1 MSARLVLVLVAFL
14 AVPRGGTAQDAPP
27 KPQSPPKV
35 AGVDVPAPKRTK
47 SVPPHY
53 PPEAQALGMRGIV
66 ILELVVGPDGKVVSA
81 RVTRS
86 VPPFDEA
93 ALSAARE
100 WEYEITKV
108 DGKPVS
114 VILTVPI
121 EFKMKLPEMS
131 REEGIPELRQGV
143 APAFP
148 GGAGP
153 DTATVIA
160 EVTLDPDG
168 HVGEARIKSG
178 ESPWAES
185 VIQALRTWRFSP
197 VEGQGGLAFEVKVD
211 FTSGGKGGA
220 RVDLRLSGARHTE
233 APPPAETAATPST
246 AAANPPPAPP
256 SAAAPPS
263 PAAAAPTPSPAAASA
278 SPAPPAPSPSPAPTA
293 VGPPASASTP
303 APARPAPPPEEV
315 IRNPAG
321 GKPAAT
327 PPVAAPPAAA
337 PAAGATAAPVPPA
350 VAETPPAA
358 SPEPAVPATPAPP
371 APGISAVR
379 DVTLAPGVPDLMKGR
394 RPVAPPLAR
403 MQGVSGT
410 VDVHFAVDAAGGA
423 TVRDVSGPEALKEA
437 ARQTVSSW
445 TFRRTTPERL
455 FLAATL
461 TYQGDTASAAVKP
474 QE

>member
-1 MSARLVLVLVAFL
+1 MSVRPAVLLLAVLLAVARL
-14 AVPRGGTAQDAPP
+14 GEAQETPPPPESPPP
-27 KPQSPPKV
+27 KI
-35 AGVDVPAPKRTK
+35 AGVDVPAPKRVK

-66 ILELVVGPDGKVVSA
+66 ILELVVGTDGKVTSA

-108 DGKPVS
+108 EGKPVS

-131 REEGIPELRQGV
+131 RDEGIPELRQGV
-143 APAFP
+143 VPAFP
-148 GGAGP
+148 AGAGP

-168 HVGEARIKSG
+168 HVAEARIKSG

-197 VEGQGGLAFEVKVD
+197 VEGQGGLAFEVKAD
-211 FTSGGKGGA
+211 FTSGGKGL
-220 RVDLRLSGARHTE
+220 RVDLRLSGPRHTE
-233 APPPAETAATPST
+233 APPPPEAAPSPVAVASAPT
-246 AAANPPPAPP
+246 PAPP
-256 SAAAPPS
+256 AVASPPPS
-263 PAAAAPTPSPAAASA
+263 APTS
-278 SPAPPAPSPSPAPTA
+278 APSPSPAPTTA
-293 VGPPASASTP
+293 PSPSPATATRPPAASPT
-303 APARPAPPPEEV
+303 PARPSPPPEEL

-321 GKPAAT
+321 GT
-327 PPVAAPPAAA
+327 PAPPPS
-337 PAAGATAAPVPPA
+337 PA
-350 VAETPPAA
+350 
-358 SPEPAVPATPAPP
+358 SPAVPGASPAPGASPLPTAATPAPP
-371 APGISAVR
+371 SPGISAVR
-379 DVTLAPGVPDLMKGR
+379 DVTLAPGVPDLMRGR

-410 VDVHFAVDAAGGA
+410 VDVKFAVDAAGSA
-423 TVRDVSGPEALKEA
+423 SVRDVTGPDPLKEA
-437 ARQTVSSW
+437 ARQTVASW

-461 TYQGDTASAAVKP
+461 TYKGDTASAEVRA

>member
-1 MSARLVLVLVAFL
+1 MSLRAAVLLLVLSL
-14 AVPRGGTAQDAPP
+14 VPRPGRSQDAPP
-27 KPQSPPKV
+27 APDATRPKV

-86 VPPFDEA
+86 VPPFDDA

-131 REEGIPELRQGV
+131 RDDGIPELRQGV
-143 APAFP
+143 VPAFP
-148 GGAGP
+148 AGAGP

-168 HVGEARIKSG
+168 HVAEARIKSG

-197 VEGQGGLAFEVKVD
+197 LEGQGGLSFEVKAE
-211 FTSGGKGGA
+211 FATSGKGGA
-220 RVDLRLSGARHTE
+220 RVDLRLSGPRHTE
-233 APPPAETAATPST
+233 APPPAEAV
-246 AAANPPPAPP
+246 
-256 SAAAPPS
+256 
-263 PAAAAPTPSPAAASA
+263 PSPAAASA
-278 SPAPPAPSPSPAPTA
+278 PSPSPAAGAPSPSPSPSPAAAAAATPTPAPLA
-293 VGPPASASTP
+293 PAASPSPSPVPPAAPAAPPSP
-303 APARPAPPPEEV
+303 APARPTAPPEEL

-321 GKPAAT
+321 GKPAT
-327 PPVAAPPAAA
+327 PAPPAAGAPPATGQPPA
-337 PAAGATAAPVPPA
+337 PAVPGEPSAAV
-350 VAETPPAA
+350 
-358 SPEPAVPATPAPP
+358 SPTPAVPATPAPP
-371 APGISAVR
+371 PPPGISAVR
-379 DVTLAPGVPDLMKGR
+379 DVTLAPGVPDLTKGR

-410 VDVHFAVDAAGGA
+410 VDVKFAVDASGSA
-423 TVRDVSGPEALKEA
+423 TVREVTGPDPLKEA
-437 ARQTVSSW
+437 ARQTVASW
-445 TFRRTTPERL
+445 TFRRTSPERL
-455 FLAATL
+455 FLAATV
-461 TYQGDTASAAVKP
+461 TYKGDTASAAVKP
-474 QE
+474 QEQ

>member
-1 MSARLVLVLVAFL
+1 MSLRPAVLLAAFL
-14 AVPRGGTAQDAPP
+14 LAPRPGSAQETPP
-27 KPQSPPKV
+27 KPESAAPKV
-35 AGVDVPAPKRTK
+35 AGVDVPAPKRVK

-86 VPPFDEA
+86 VPPFDEP

-100 WEYEITKV
+100 WEYAVTKV

-114 VILTVPI
+114 VVLTVPI

-131 REEGIPELRQGV
+131 RDEGIPELRQGV
-143 APAFP
+143 VPALP
-148 GGAGP
+148 AGAGP

-160 EVTLDPDG
+160 EVSLDPDG
-168 HVGEARIKSG
+168 HVAEARIKSG

-197 VEGQGGLAFEVKVD
+197 VEGQGGLSFDVKVE
-211 FTSGGKGGA
+211 FTSGSKGGS
-220 RVDLRLSGARHTE
+220 RVDLRLSSPRRIDGPAAAE
-233 APPPAETAATPST
+233 AVPPPPAV
-246 AAANPPPAPP
+246 PA
-256 SAAAPPS
+256 
-263 PAAAAPTPSPAAASA
+263 
-278 SPAPPAPSPSPAPTA
+278 APPAPSAVATPRPSPAPGSAPPPTPAAPSPAPTTA
-293 VGPPASASTP
+293 PSPAAI
-303 APARPAPPPEEV
+303 RPTPPPEEL

-321 GKPAAT
+321 GKPAA
-327 PPVAAPPAAA
+327 PEAVPPAA
-337 PAAGATAAPVPPA
+337 G
-350 VAETPPAA
+350 TPPATGTPA
-358 SPEPAVPATPAPP
+358 GAPPGPAVPVTPAP
-371 APGISAVR
+371 AGPGISAVR

-410 VDVHFAVDAAGGA
+410 VDVRFAVDAAGSA
-423 TVRDVSGPEALKEA
+423 TVREVTGPDPLKEA
-437 ARQTVSSW
+437 ARQTVASW

-461 TYQGDTASAAVKP
+461 TYKGDAASAAVRA

>member
-1 MSARLVLVLVAFL
+1 MSLRPAVFIVAALLAAARL
-14 AVPRGGTAQDAPP
+14 GTAQDAP
-27 KPQSPPKV
+27 KSEAPPKV
-35 AGVDVPAPKRTK
+35 AGVDVPAPKRIK

-66 ILELVVGPDGKVVSA
+66 ILELVVGPDGKVTSA
-81 RVTRS
+81 RITRS

-131 REEGIPELRQGV
+131 RDGGIPELRQGV
-143 APAFP
+143 VPAFP
-148 GGAGP
+148 AGAGP

-168 HVGEARIKSG
+168 HVAEARIKSG

-197 VEGQGGLAFEVKVD
+197 VEGQGGLAFEVKAD
-211 FTSGGKGGA
+211 FTSGGKGGP

-233 APPPAETAATPST
+233 APPPAEPAASPAVATASMPAPAPSPVAPPAAATP
-246 AAANPPPAPP
+246 AA
-256 SAAAPPS
+256 
-263 PAAAAPTPSPAAASA
+263 
-278 SPAPPAPSPSPAPTA
+278 SPSPAP
-293 VGPPASASTP
+293 
-303 APARPAPPPEEV
+303 ARPTPPPEEL

-321 GKPAAT
+321 GKPAS
-327 PPVAAPPAAA
+327 PPVTAASPGPPAVPGAPPAI
-337 PAAGATAAPVPPA
+337 
-350 VAETPPAA
+350 AA
-358 SPEPAVPATPAPP
+358 SPLPVPATPPPPP

-410 VDVHFAVDAAGGA
+410 VDVRFAVDAAGSA
-423 TVRDVSGPEALKEA
+423 SVREVTGPEALKEA
-437 ARQTVSSW
+437 ARQTVASW

-461 TYQGDTASAAVKP
+461 TYTGDNASAAVRA
-474 QE
+474 QDQ

>member
-1 MSARLVLVLVAFL
+1 MSARLAVFVL
-14 AVPRGGTAQDAPP
+14 AVVLAVARPGTAQDAPQ
-27 KPQSPPKV
+27 KLENPPKV
-35 AGVDVPAPKRTK
+35 AGVDVPAPKRIK

-66 ILELVVGPDGKVVSA
+66 ILELVVGPDGKVTSA
-81 RVTRS
+81 RITRS

-108 DGKPVS
+108 EGKPVS

-131 REEGIPELRQGV
+131 RDDGIPELRQGV
-143 APAFP
+143 VPAFP
-148 GGAGP
+148 AGAGP

-168 HVGEARIKSG
+168 HVAEARIKSG

-197 VEGQGGLAFEVKVD
+197 VEGQGGLAFEVKAD
-211 FTSGGKGGA
+211 FASGGRGGP

-233 APPPAETAATPST
+233 APPPAEAAPSPAVATAPTP
-246 AAANPPPAPP
+246 APAPP
-256 SAAAPPS
+256 AVAAPPPS
-263 PAAAAPTPSPAAASA
+263 PAAAPPASPAAT
-278 SPAPPAPSPSPAPTA
+278 SPPPSPVAPAAAPPAAAPPAAVTPAASPSPAP
-293 VGPPASASTP
+293 
-303 APARPAPPPEEV
+303 ARPTPPPEEL
-315 IRNPAG
+315 IKNPAG
-321 GKPAAT
+321 GKPAS
-327 PPVAAPPAAA
+327 PPVTAPSPGPPAAPGAPPA
-337 PAAGATAAPVPPA
+337 T
-350 VAETPPAA
+350 AA
-358 SPEPAVPATPAPP
+358 SPLPVPATPPP
-371 APGISAVR
+371 PPPPGISAVR

-394 RPVAPPLAR
+394 RPIAPPLAR

-410 VDVHFAVDAAGGA
+410 VDVRFAVDAAGSA
-423 TVRDVSGPEALKEA
+423 SVREVTGPDALKEA
-437 ARQTVSSW
+437 ARQTVASW

-461 TYQGDTASAAVKP
+461 TYTGDTASAAVRA
-474 QE
+474 QDQ

>member
-1 MSARLVLVLVAFL
+1 MSLRPAVLLVAALLAGARL
-14 AVPRGGTAQDAPP
+14 GGAQETAS
-27 KPQSPPKV
+27 KPESAPPKV
-35 AGVDVPAPKRTK
+35 AGVDVPAPKRIK

-66 ILELVVGPDGKVVSA
+66 ILELVVGPDGKVTSA

-108 DGKPVS
+108 EGKPVS

-131 REEGIPELRQGV
+131 RDDGIPELRQGV
-143 APAFP
+143 VPAFP
-148 GGAGP
+148 AGAGP
-153 DTATVIA
+153 ETATVIA

-168 HVGEARIKSG
+168 HVAEARIKSG

-211 FTSGGKGGA
+211 FTSGGKGGL
-220 RVDLRLSGARHTE
+220 RVDLRLSSPRHTE
-233 APPPAETAATPST
+233 APPPVEA
-246 AAANPPPAPP
+246 
-256 SAAAPPS
+256 PS
-263 PAAAAPTPSPAAASA
+263 PVAAAAAPTPAPPAVAVPPPSSPATPAASPAAASP
-278 SPAPPAPSPSPAPTA
+278 SPAPVAPAAATPAPSPSPAPDIR
-293 VGPPASASTP
+293 PPAASP
-303 APARPAPPPEEV
+303 APARPTPPPEEL

-321 GKPAAT
+321 GTPA
-327 PPVAAPPAAA
+327 PPPGPPAAA
-337 PAAGATAAPVPPA
+337 GPPP
-350 VAETPPAA
+350 TTAA
-358 SPEPAVPATPAPP
+358 SPLPVPATPAPP

-394 RPVAPPLAR
+394 RPIAPPLAR

-410 VDVHFAVDAAGGA
+410 VDVKFAVDAAGSA
-423 TVRDVSGPEALKEA
+423 SVRDVSGPDPLKEA
-437 ARQTVSSW
+437 ARQTVASW

-461 TYQGDTASAAVKP
+461 TYKGDTASAAVKP